1 MKKIIAIL
9 AVFIFSGSNS
19 FAYYPDFSQKITLI
33 TENIMYGVATSNC
46 DLELYIFVPGREN
59 DKVPMDTGPGIA
71 SYVKFYTRSDASGKW
86 SLDFKIQNETSPN
99 WNIENYLGNITAL
112 NIYDKTNVSNKVQ
125 MYTSSEWLYYSAT
138 NDVEIPETNIR
149 DVSIT
154 CLNEYTISGTGT
166 PNVLLVL
173 GISQTEGRIARK
185 WITTRVNSDGTWN
198 LNYRSLPAGTDYF
211 LPYFDY
217 YSTIDGSR
225 QKSNTVS
232 FFCYGKQY
240 DLTQNELNASY
251 KYCDP
256 KDNPAYIPE
265 INADNLN
272 ISEQVVA
279 GQGSDL
285 YNVEISG
292 KIYADD
298 VVMTFQ
304 KSVPVKNGKWN
315 WNYRALGIN
324 PYLTNVEN
332 LIIKSGFYE
341 VKNFELQNNLV
352 KNITG
357 ENVENTFFIKTIDD
371 DEVVG
376 KATPGATVVLNAIAS
391 NRLVTV
397 ETTASA
403 GGTWVFNY
411 KSLGLGDY
419 LRNAT
424 GIVISHKWQHIE
436 LNPEA
441 IEAVKNGT
449 YTATQHL
456 AAGSSNFYVYPSV
469 TTNNISIGGTAGK
482 NVQRIEIYSN
492 TGQRVTQNYDTNQVN
507 VAGLAPGTYI
517 AKIQDGDIVQSCK
530 FVKR

>member
-1 MKKIIAIL
+1 MKKIITIL
-9 AVFIFSGSNS
+9 AIIIFSGSNS
-19 FAYYPDFSQKITLI
+19 FAYYPNSPQKITLI
-33 TENIMYGVATSNC
+33 TENVMYGVATSNTE
-46 DLELYIFVPGREN
+46 LEFYIFVPGRAN
-59 DKVPMDTGPGIA
+59 DKVPNDLGPGIA
-71 SYVKFYTRSDASGKW
+71 GYVKFYTKSDAAGKW
-86 SLDFKIQNETSPN
+86 SLDFKSLNGTSPN
-99 WNIENYLGNITAL
+99 WNIENYLQSSTKISISNRSAPTTPYQV
-112 NIYDKTNVSNKVQ
+112 YDD
-125 MYTSSEWLYYSAT
+125 SEWLYYSVI
-138 NDVEIPETNIR
+138 NDTEISDANVR

-154 CLNEYTISGTGT
+154 CLNEQTISGTGT
-166 PNVLLVL
+166 PNALVVL

-185 WITTRVNSDGTWN
+185 WITIKVNSDGTWN

-240 DLTQNELNASY
+240 DLTQNELNANY

-272 ISEQVVA
+272 VSEQVISGA
-279 GQGSDL
+279 GSDL
-285 YNVEISG
+285 YNIEISG
-292 KIYADD
+292 DIFADD
-298 VVMTFQ
+298 VIMKFQ
-304 KSVPVKNGKWN
+304 KSVPVKNGVWN

-332 LIIKSGFYE
+332 LVIKSGFYE

-376 KATPGATVVLNAIAS
+376 KATPGSTVVLNAIAS

-449 YTATQHL
+449 YTATQHV

-469 TTNNISIGGTAGK
+469 TTSNISVGGTAGK
-482 NVQRIEIYSN
+482 NVHSIEIYST
-492 TGQRVTQNYDTNQVN
+492 TGQRVVQTYDTNQVN
-507 VAGLAPGTYI
+507 VAGLASGTYI
-517 AKIQDGDIVQSCK
+517 AKIWDGNSIKSCK
-530 FVKR
+530 FVKK